1 MIFTFDFHVCRG
13 CPQTP
18 QPIALE
24 LNTWRQFSFTHMARF
39 VPDTTGY
46 LGGAGMVSL
55 GAIFQ
60 RKLSNGSILVSVA
73 GRGLEGLAGVA
84 VLGN

>member
-1 MIFTFDFHVCRG
+1 MLSAFIG
-13 CPQTP
+13 P
-18 QPIALE
+18 AL
-24 LNTWRQFSFTHMARF
+24 
-39 VPDTTGY
+39 D
-46 LGGAGMVSL
+46 GAGMVSL

>member
-1 MIFTFDFHVCRG
+1 MIDFHVCRG

-55 GAIFQ
+55 E
-60 RKLSNGSILVSVA
+60 LVT
-73 GRGLEGLAGVA
+73 AGVA
-84 VLGN
+84 WVDDLHFARA